1 MNVAAGLPVRHRLR
15 AAADAAGIRS
25 ALGGPLPHGRMI
37 EVLVREGRVLADRD
51 VSGRWRGRLLI
62 AESPAALEAGVRGEL
77 HAAALAIGDGRLT
90 FVLDQ
95 DGPLLVG
102 LGVGGEPWPIGLGV
116 HFTAQVRAG
125 EPARGGEAFGRCTR
139 LALPAGV
146 TAALARGD
154 VVRLP
159 TGSDLATITGSGG
172 ARPAALAALRHALD
186 ETAIDGVPTN
196 LQLLRQTAASPAFA
210 AGLDSARAFD
220 ALSYAPLAVDVIVP
234 GTHTTVQDAPG
245 RLGYWAVGVPPSGP
259 MDDLAFRLAN
269 RLVGNPPGCAGFELT
284 LVGPTLRFHVP
295 SVICL
300 AGPPYAA
307 TLDGARLPM
316 WQAVAV
322 PAGAVLR
329 CGVPVGPGCRAALAV
344 RGGVA
349 VPDFLGSRATF
360 DLGGFGGHAGRPLMA
375 GDLVP
380 LARRVE
386 ADEMAQCPGPLPL
399 PLRPT
404 YGRAWLIG
412 VLEGPHAAPEFFLPA
427 DMREL
432 YAAAYT
438 VHHNSNRTGVR
449 LIGPKPRWARS
460 DGGEAGLHPSNLHD
474 NAYAVGAIDFTGDMP
489 ILLGPDGPSCGGFV
503 CPAVVVA
510 AERWKL
516 GQLRPGD
523 RVRFARLTPAEAE
536 RRLRAQDALVADLAL
551 AKVPRRPVDEDR
563 GEAVIA
569 RLPARGERPEV
580 RFRRAGDE
588 YLLVE
593 YGPPV
598 LDLGLR
604 LRAHLL
610 DQALSAAWPAGV
622 IDVTPGIRSLQVHH
636 DPRVLPQAA
645 LVDLLAGLDEGLG
658 PIDDVVVPSRIVHLP
673 LSWDDPATQ
682 KAIAIYLRSVNP
694 TAPWCPSNLEFIR
707 RINGLASIDEVREIV
722 FAASYLVLGLGD
734 VYLGAPV
741 ATPLDPRHR
750 LVTTKYNPAR
760 TWTPENAV
768 GIGGAYMCVYGMEG
782 PGGYQFVG
790 RTVPVWNAWKE
801 TAAFAPG
808 LPWLLRPFDQ
818 IRFFP
823 VAADELPALRRGVL
837 DGSTPIRIEPTA
849 FRWRDYQAFLAE
861 AQAPIA
867 AFRQTQ
873 RAACAA
879 ERQRWEGTASAAA
892 KTVKP

>member
-1 MNVAAGLPVRHRLR
+1 MSVAARLPVRHRLR
-15 AAADAAGIRS
+15 AQADAAGVRS

-37 EVLVREGRVLADRD
+37 EVLVRDGRAIADHD
-51 VSGRWRGRLLI
+51 ISGRWRGRLLI
-62 AESPAALEAGVRGEL
+62 AESPAALPAAERAEL
-77 HAAALAIGDGRLT
+77 HAAAVAIGDGLLT
-90 FVLDQ
+90 FVLDG

-102 LGVGGEPWPIGLGV
+102 LGVGSEAWPIGQGV
-116 HFTAQVRAG
+116 RFTVVVRAG
-125 EPARGGEAFGRCTR
+125 EPARGGEAIGRCTH
-139 LALPAGV
+139 LTLPAGV
-146 TAALARGD
+146 RAALARGD
-154 VVRLP
+154 VMRLP
-159 TGSDLATITGSGG
+159 TGSDLATITGSGPD
-172 ARPAALAALRHALD
+172 RTLALAALRQALD

-196 LQLLRQTAASPAFA
+196 LPLLRLAAGSA
-210 AGLDSARAFD
+210 ALATGLDSARAFD
-220 ALSYAPLAVDVIVP
+220 ALPYAPVAVEVIVA

-269 RLVGNPPGCAGFELT
+269 RLVGNPSGSAGLELT
-284 LVGPTLRFHVP
+284 LVGPTLRFHVA

-307 TLDGARLPM
+307 TVDGAPLPM

-329 CGVPVGPGCRAALAV
+329 CGVPVGPGCRATLAV
-344 RGGVA
+344 RGGIA
-349 VPDFLGSRATF
+349 VPEFLGSRATF
-360 DLGGFGGHAGRPLMA
+360 DLGGFGGHAGRPLAA
-375 GDLVP
+375 GDVVP
-380 LARRVE
+380 LARGVE
-386 ADEMAQCPGPLPL
+386 AGEVGQCPPPLAAGS
-399 PLRPT
+399 RPV
-404 YGRAWLIG
+404 YGRTWLVG

-449 LIGPKPRWARS
+449 LIGPKPRWARA

-536 RRLRAQDALVADLAL
+536 RRLRAQDALVADLEL
-551 AKVPRRPVDEDR
+551 AKATRPPADVDR

-569 RLPARGERPEV
+569 RLPARGQRPEV

-598 LDLGLR
+598 LDIGLR

-610 DQALSAAWPAGV
+610 DQALSRVRPSGV

-636 DPRVLPQAA
+636 DPRVLPQAR
-645 LVDLLAGLDEGLG
+645 LVDLLAGLDEDLAA
-658 PIDDVVVPSRIVHLP
+658 IDEVVVPSRIVHLP
-673 LSWDDPATQ
+673 LSWDDPATH
-682 KAIAIYLRSVNP
+682 KAIEIYMRSVNP
-694 TAPWCPSNLEFIR
+694 GAPWCPSNLEFIR
-707 RINGLASIDEVREIV
+707 RINGLASIDAVREIV

-808 LPWLLRPFDQ
+808 RPWLLRPFDQ

-823 VAADELPALRRGVL
+823 VDAEDLPSLRRGVL
-837 DGSTPIRIEPTA
+837 DGSTAIRIEPA
-849 FRWRDYQAFLAE
+849 EFRWRDYQAFLAE

-873 RAACAA
+873 RAAFAA
-879 ERQRWEGTASAAA
+879 ERQRWEVTAAAAA
-892 KTVKP
+892 KTAKR